1 MLTAVQYTANEIQH
15 SPHSV
20 SSSLIYWSYTKA
32 LLVSPNRRYEKWYD
46 LHAMDDVPKFIL
58 DISVSD
64 GLDVKR
70 QPTVE
75 LKAGLVQQA
84 NLLHVAQLQ
93 KNIQ

>member
-1 MLTAVQYTANEIQH
+1 MH
-15 SPHSV
+15 
-20 SSSLIYWSYTKA
+20 
-32 LLVSPNRRYEKWYD
+32 
-46 LHAMDDVPKFIL
+46 DVPKFIL

-75 LKAGLVQQA
+75 LEAGLVQQA

-93 KNIQ
+93 KCKNKP